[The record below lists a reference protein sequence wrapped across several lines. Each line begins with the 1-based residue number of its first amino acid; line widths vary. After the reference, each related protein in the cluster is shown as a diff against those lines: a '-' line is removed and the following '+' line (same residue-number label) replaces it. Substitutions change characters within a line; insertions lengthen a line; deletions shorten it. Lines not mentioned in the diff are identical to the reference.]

1 MDNNEN
7 MNNQQENWAAVLN
20 EFDDHT
26 QPQQPEQAQQNA
38 QFVQP
43 DAQYTQPNAQYAQQ
57 GAQYAQPNAQY
68 AQPNAQYAQPNAQ
81 YAQPNAQYA
90 QPNAQYAQPNAQYA
104 QPNAQFAQAGGQQ
117 FAPQGMPA
125 YDAGNF
131 AVMPPKQKSKVLPI
145 ILIILAAAIVV
156 GGLIFAYFTFFKS
169 NASYEQLERQY
180 FANIGAQMETITGPS
195 KSGSELELRFTPGSA
210 LAKQLYTDK
219 LADTVIRCKSFADT
233 DSGKAYVD
241 ATYLSG
247 EESIIGMKMWSD
259 ETNLYIQIPE
269 LSDVYLKMNLEDLMS
284 QYSSLQTDMQNYL
297 GSRSVLTSDSLISQ
311 SYTSS
316 LQSALADI
324 DPAVVEKIF
333 NIFADTYFEVYKDVK
348 PESASFTSGDITV
361 NCSATT
367 ISFTQKNLAD
377 LAVKFLDKISG
388 ESDIMSFLA
397 ASGLDSAT
405 ISAAKSYLEEYVK
418 GLSDEELNKEI
429 GKMVV
434 YTKDNNIIGR
444 VISVQGVE
452 ITIAEILDGG
462 KFAFEISASQN
473 GTEAFK
479 VLANGTVHS
488 DKYDGTASAT
498 ADGKEIFTAEY
509 SLTCKGTDTIN
520 GNIKF
525 NVKAEEQSFTI
536 DTAIDCTAN
545 NGTVSMNCVV
555 NSEEMFTIA
564 VTIKELA
571 YEDVTIPEVN
581 ESNSVDISSGN
592 TDTAA
597 AEKFQQDAMANV
609 QNILSNIT
617 SSSSPDII
625 SYLFTVIGAGYAD
638 VPQQDANFI

>member
-1 MDNNEN
+1 
-7 MNNQQENWAAVLN
+7 
-20 EFDDHT
+20 
-26 QPQQPEQAQQNA
+26 
-38 QFVQP
+38 
-43 DAQYTQPNAQYAQQ
+43 
-57 GAQYAQPNAQY
+57 
-68 AQPNAQYAQPNAQ
+68 
-81 YAQPNAQYA
+81 
-90 QPNAQYAQPNAQYA
+90 
-104 QPNAQFAQAGGQQ
+104 
-117 FAPQGMPA
+117 
-125 YDAGNF
+125 
-131 AVMPPKQKSKVLPI
+131 
-145 ILIILAAAIVV
+145 
-156 GGLIFAYFTFFKS
+156 
-169 NASYEQLERQY
+169 
-180 FANIGAQMETITGPS
+180 
-195 KSGSELELRFTPGSA
+195 
-210 LAKQLYTDK
+210 
-219 LADTVIRCKSFADT
+219 
-233 DSGKAYVD
+233 
-241 ATYLSG
+241 
-247 EESIIGMKMWSD
+247 
-259 ETNLYIQIPE
+259 
-269 LSDVYLKMNLEDLMS
+269 MS

-297 GSRSVLTSDSLISQ
+297 GSRSVLTSDSLILQ

-348 PESASFTSGDITV
+348 AESASFTSGDITV

-479 VLANGTVHS
+479 VLANGTVQN

-564 VTIKELA
+564 VTIKKLA

-609 QNILSNIT
+609 QNIISNIT

-625 SYLFTVIGAGYAD
+625 SYLFTVMGAGYAD